1 MPVPTARRAQ
11 RPPPRQRAPPVLRVD
26 RATPGPARQDRA
38 GRAAVARAS
47 AQQQAQA
54 APAPMLV
61 LAEVRAVAP
70 GPAPAL
76 EDAIVVTPA
85 MPAAAA
91 VTRAIPAAAAV
102 TAAILVAAAVMV
114 VMVGGAAVKAA
125 DPAPLKFTKRE
136 SSTAAKSPARRH
148 YRECIHSD

>member
-1 MPVPTARRAQ
+1 
-11 RPPPRQRAPPVLRVD
+11 
-26 RATPGPARQDRA
+26 
-38 GRAAVARAS
+38 
-47 AQQQAQA
+47 
-54 APAPMLV
+54 MLV

-91 VTRAIPAAAAV
+91 VTR
-102 TAAILVAAAVMV
+102 AILVAAAVMV